1 MHGPKP
7 WEEAVGGLL
16 RMIPAHLGRRFPN
29 ALKSGLFGTVLA
41 LPSCSY
47 RSPAMTSNVLASRLF
62 KQRRI
67 CRAFRLKVPK
77 PKPDLQRPPGTFG
90 VQTRTK
96 SELTVT
102 EQRKDPRMRGSCSN
116 RFSAAIWSAFF
127 PSGHKLPPSKWIFRQ
142 RTDLG
147 QRIQS

>member
-1 MHGPKP
+1 
-7 WEEAVGGLL
+7 
-16 RMIPAHLGRRFPN
+16 MIPAHLGRRFPN

-47 RSPAMTSNVLASRLF
+47 RRPAMTSSRVALV
-62 KQRRI
+62 Q
-67 CRAFRLKVPK
+67 AAARLSRVSADSPK
-77 PKPDLQRPPGTFG
+77 LPKPDLQRPPGTFG

-116 RFSAAIWSAFF
+116 RFSAAIWAAFF
-127 PSGHKLPPSKWIFRQ
+127 QVAISFLLRNGYSQ
-142 RTDLG
+142 AETDLG